1 MSTIESPINQRRHPA
16 GIIVAAITACVVVIV
31 ALAAFAGF
39 AYGHSTSHSTTAVH
53 RHAVMPTPIVVST
66 VPSGAT
72 AAITHYETQNGPGA
86 GKWDIASS
94 QVSTVN
100 PKYVFFTIGPAKG
113 FEDSVQG
120 GYGFALNSGS
130 SWHVV
135 GFGSALVGCPMSGS
149 HTAVVPSAVL
159 TEFGFG
165 CPAR

>member
-1 MSTIESPINQRRHPA
+1 MSTIDSPITQRTHPA
-16 GIIVAAITACVVVIV
+16 GIFVAAITACIVIVV
-31 ALAAFAGF
+31 ALASFAGF
-39 AYGHSTSHSTTAVH
+39 AYGHSASHGTTPAPS
-53 RHAVMPTPIVVST
+53 HAVMPTPIVST

-72 AAITHYETQNGPGA
+72 AAIDHYETQNGPGT
-86 GKWDIASS
+86 GKWVVASQ

-120 GYGFALNSGS
+120 GYGFALESGA
-130 SWHVV
+130 SWNVV

-149 HTAVVPSAVL
+149 HTAVVPTAVL

-165 CPAR
+165 CPSH